1 MSFPVVV
8 SADNNVCFPK
18 FLLDSLTLEA
28 GLFGSSPLTSP
39 EHSLPSSAAS
49 SPLSMPPDSPLPTLP
64 PPSTANDDVPP
75 MSMPPALPASLSPST
90 ANDNVPLMSMPTALS
105 NPVAN
110 STHSKCQSH
119 ANRRL
124 RRQQQRAAAKLEQQQ
139 WVASYK
145 PRRSTAKKHIKS
157 TNTYR
162 TCFNTEGIPIASSGY
177 VAIPGDKSSTAFP
190 LGVLVGPQ
198 SRFKMRKVTW
208 NGE

>member
-8 SADNNVCFPK
+8 SADNNVSFPK
-18 FLLDSLTLEA
+18 LLLDSLTLEA
-28 GLFGSSPLTSP
+28 GLFDTSPLTSP
-39 EHSLPSSAAS
+39 ERSLPSSAAS
-49 SPLSMPPDSPLPTLP
+49 SPLSTPPDSPLPTLL
-64 PPSTANDDVPP
+64 PPSTVNDDVPP

-90 ANDNVPLMSMPTALS
+90 ANDNIPLMSM
-105 NPVAN
+105 NPVVN
-110 STHSKCQSH
+110 STHSKRQSH

-139 WVASYK
+139 RVASYK
-145 PRRSTAKKHIKS
+145 PRRSTVKKHIKS
-157 TNTYR
+157 TNTHR
-162 TCFNTEGIPIASSGY
+162 TRFNTEGIPIASSGY